1 MYSDIHSI
9 HSRAFVACQMRD
21 WRHSYRGCGYESTIH
36 GIHVYLEIY
45 MYLYMQESVRKWDFT
60 CTTYDADRPRMPV
73 ASEGCSKFVFGR
85 PKHVCDLPVHPA
97 C

>member
-1 MYSDIHSI
+1 
-9 HSRAFVACQMRD
+9 
-21 WRHSYRGCGYESTIH
+21 
-36 GIHVYLEIY
+36 
-45 MYLYMQESVRKWDFT
+45 MQESVRKWDFT